1 MTAESASNKQAT
13 ITNTKEPRMAKRK
26 RGQPTKYSPE
36 NAQSFCAAV
45 ANGASA
51 VAAARDI
58 NVNASTIYE
67 WLDAHPEFSNNYAR
81 ARAMR
86 GDHYGAKVAE
96 IADQCLAGEIEP
108 AQARVA
114 IDGYK
119 WTAARMAPKQWSE
132 KRQVDLNVDGSIQHQ
147 HTHKSEDQLIDD
159 LKAIRERHLASRA
172 AEIAELI
179 EPVSLPSE

>member
-1 MTAESASNKQAT
+1 
-13 ITNTKEPRMAKRK
+13 MAKRK

-36 NAQSFCAAV
+36 NARSFCEAV

-58 NVNASTIYE
+58 NINPSTIYE
-67 WLDAHPEFSNNYAR
+67 WLDAHPQFSNDYAR
-81 ARAMR
+81 ARSMR
-86 GDHYGAKVAE
+86 GDHYGSKVAE
-96 IADQCLAGEIEP
+96 IASRCLAGEVEP

-132 KRQVDLNVDGSIQHQ
+132 KRQLELNVSGSVQHQ
-147 HTHKSEDQLIDD
+147 HIHKTEQQLIDD
-159 LKAIRERHLASRA
+159 LGAIRTRRIRAAKAIS
-172 AEIAELI
+172 
-179 EPVSLPSE
+179 PN

>member
-1 MTAESASNKQAT
+1 
-13 ITNTKEPRMAKRK
+13 MAK

-36 NAQSFCAAV
+36 NARSFCEAV

-51 VAAARDI
+51 VVAARDI

-67 WLDAHPEFSNNYAR
+67 WLDAHPQFSNDYTR
-81 ARAMR
+81 ARSMR

-96 IADQCLAGEIEP
+96 IAARCEAGDIDP
-108 AQARVA
+108 NAARVA

-132 KRQVDLNVDGSIQHQ
+132 KRQLDLNVDGSLQHTP
-147 HTHKSEDQLIDD
+147 HTHKSDAQIRADLESVRDD
-159 LKAIRERHLASRA
+159 RRKRVANE
-172 AEIAELI
+172 AELR
-179 EPVSLPSE
+179 ELRKLNLRDSTSSVSSLN